1 VSAKADTT
9 FERTILPEGDALADA
24 WERNATEWI
33 TWARLPGRDSY
44 WRFHRDTFLP
54 LLPPPGRLTLDVGCG
69 EGRLSRDLKALGH
82 NVVGLDASPTA
93 VEAAL
98 AADPDIE
105 VHLGDAARLPFA
117 TGCADLAVAFMS
129 LQDVDDAAG
138 AIRELGRVLDSG
150 GRLCLAIVHPI
161 NSVGQF
167 DTMEPDSPFTITG
180 QYFEPY
186 RYRDVIERDVRI
198 VFESWHRPLSWY
210 SDALAEAGLLVERL
224 SEVRV
229 PDEAITEPRSR
240 RWQRLP
246 LFLHIRAV
254 RP

>member
-24 WERNATEWI
+24 WERNAEEWI

-44 WRFHRDTFLP
+44 WRFHRDAFLP

-105 VHLGDAARLPFA
+105 VHVGDAAQLPFA

-229 PDEAITEPRSR
+229 PDEAITEPRGR